1 MQPDSIDCK
10 KMAVFLLPFFIIIIL
25 FIFALNA
32 YPVAGGDSI
41 YYVAT
46 AINHKLGHG
55 LINQLSP
62 MFLVGDPSGAG
73 KFLVFPPLFPLVL
86 IWLMPTGTPQGAH
99 MAMFM
104 LYAATILLASFIYR
118 KLMIPDWG
126 QVSWYRIVIYIFSL
140 FSLAAITIF
149 YPGRPETLA
158 RLLVTLA
165 LFGLLYPH
173 KNWLWLLLGAV
184 LGLNIATHPGPAI
197 LFAPLIGIF
206 FAFYHPIK
214 KALGLTFLAFT
225 VSLIVF
231 FLITQVFSYG
241 ALPTAL
247 GVFHQ
252 FSRLNANLSPA
263 GYLASGQPSV
273 IIQPFLI
280 TQDFL
285 IRIIANL
292 TVSRGAA
299 FQGLIIT
306 FALAFSLLFYRRFK
320 NIIAAPSLFY
330 LFSLLTAGLLF
341 LLLVYKQN
349 LSYVFALTPLWI
361 LIIAYYSTTLAYSKI
376 LKFAALAVIILS
388 SLIFFHRV
396 ALFPFLIKSGMSLE
410 RARAA
415 FQQLPL
421 DPNQRIGVDGTIWPI
436 SENYSRM
443 YLWGD
448 YEDVKYPTTTII
460 MREGVN
466 GWTELPAELSYCR
479 AVKDFFTRKK
489 PVIFGIPLA
498 NTMPGY
504 AFSVYDCSSGVLL
517 YNE

>member
-1 MQPDSIDCK
+1 MR
-10 KMAVFLLPFFIIIIL
+10 MAVYLVPLFIIVIL
-25 FIFALNA
+25 FIFALRA
-32 YPVAGGDSI
+32 YPVMSGDSI
-41 YYVAT
+41 YYAAT

-62 MFLVGDPSGAG
+62 MFLAGDPSGAG

-86 IWLMPTGTPQGAH
+86 SWLMPAGTPQGAH
-99 MAMFM
+99 LALFT
-104 LYAATILLASFIYR
+104 LYAATILLAAFAYK
-118 KLMIPDWG
+118 KLLIPDWEQAG
-126 QVSWYRIVIYIFSL
+126 WHRIVIYAFSL

-158 RLLVTLA
+158 RLLMTLA

-184 LGLNIATHPGPAI
+184 LGLNLATHPGPAI
-197 LFAPLIGIF
+197 LFAPLIGVF
-206 FAFYHPIK
+206 FAFYHPMK
-214 KALGLTFLAFT
+214 KALGLTFLALA
-225 VSLIVF
+225 VSLVVF
-231 FLITQVFSYG
+231 FLITQIFGYG
-241 ALPTAL
+241 FLPTAQ

-252 FSRLNANLSPA
+252 FSRLNSGLSPA
-263 GYLASGQPSV
+263 GYLASGQPPV
-273 IIQPFLI
+273 IIQPFSI
-280 TQDFL
+280 TKDFL
-285 IRIIANL
+285 IKIISNL
-292 TVSRGAA
+292 TVSGSAA

-306 FALAFSLLFYRRFK
+306 FSLACSLLFYRRFK
-320 NIIAAPSLFY
+320 NRIAAPLLFY
-330 LFSLLTAGLLF
+330 LFGLLTAGLLF

-361 LIIAYYSTTLAYSKI
+361 LIIAYYPAFLARSKV
-376 LKFAALAVIILS
+376 LKYVALLAIVLS
-388 SLIFFHRV
+388 SLVFFYRL
-396 ALFPFLIKSGMSLE
+396 ALFPFFIKSGMSLE

-436 SENYSRM
+436 SENYGRM
-443 YLWGD
+443 YLYGD

-466 GWTELPAELSYCR
+466 GWTELPAELFYCR
-479 AVKDFFTRKK
+479 AVKDFFIRKK

-498 NTMPGY
+498 NTTPGY
-504 AFSVYDCSSGVLL
+504 AFGVYDCSS
-517 YNE
+517 EQ